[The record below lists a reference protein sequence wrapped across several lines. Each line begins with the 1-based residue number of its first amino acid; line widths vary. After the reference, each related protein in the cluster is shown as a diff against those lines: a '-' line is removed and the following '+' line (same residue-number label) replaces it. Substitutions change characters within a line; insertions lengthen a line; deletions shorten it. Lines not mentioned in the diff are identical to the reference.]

1 MLDLK
6 MIKLKNFQICLTA
19 ITISV
24 LLFFIP
30 FDSHSDEITD
40 WWGVPEYQE
49 MISLDDSFIFGFNFI
64 NANLQYEVRNI
75 SGGLIC
81 IVQSDNI
88 QIYNSDFT
96 FDYLYNHPSRSTFEN
111 NGILIN
117 YVPLIDS
124 WNVGEG
130 DSFLSAVK
138 YIVIDPETERPYSL
152 FFSTTNGCAVQPG
165 DKVTVSW
172 EIVFT

>member
-6 MIKLKNFQICLTA
+6 MIKLKNFQISLTV
-19 ITISV
+19 ITISL

-30 FDSHSDEITD
+30 FESYSDKINE

-49 MISLDDSFIFGFNFI
+49 MSSINDSFISSFNFI

-88 QIYNSDFT
+88 TIYDSNFT
-96 FDYLYNHPSRSTFEN
+96 FDYLSNHPSRSTFQN
-111 NGILIN
+111 NDVLIN
-117 YVPLIDS
+117 YVQLKDS

-130 DSFLSAVK
+130 DSFLSAIK
-138 YIVIDPETERPYSL
+138 YIVPHPTTEKPYSL
-152 FFSTTNGCAVQPG
+152 FFATANGCAIQPG
-165 DKVTVSW
+165 DKVTIFW
-172 EIVFT
+172 EIVYS